1 MALGWSR
8 GPTCRLKVVRTR
20 TLGERRPRTHAAASP
35 CGSRG
40 EALALRMASKGRA
53 YRTVEVEGFEVLVG
67 KAASDND
74 YLTFKVAKPQDLWL
88 HVNGVPGSH
97 VVVRN
102 PDMLSALPKPVIER
116 AAEFAAYYSKAREA
130 RGKVE
135 VHVCW
140 ASDVRKERGSPAGE
154 VQLRRWD
161 RVKVYPRA
169 LEEEADDA

>member
-1 MALGWSR
+1 
-8 GPTCRLKVVRTR
+8 
-20 TLGERRPRTHAAASP
+20 
-35 CGSRG
+35 
-40 EALALRMASKGRA
+40 MASKGRA
-53 YRTVEVEGFEVLVG
+53 YRTVEVEGFEVFVG

-102 PDMLSALPKPVIER
+102 PDKLPDIPKPVIER

-140 ASDVRKERGSPAGE
+140 ASDVRKVRGAPAGE

-169 LEEEADDA
+169 LEGEDDA

>member
-1 MALGWSR
+1 
-8 GPTCRLKVVRTR
+8 
-20 TLGERRPRTHAAASP
+20 
-35 CGSRG
+35 
-40 EALALRMASKGRA
+40 MASKGRA
-53 YRTVEVEGFEVLVG
+53 YRTVEVEGFEVFVG

-102 PDMLSALPKPVIER
+102 PDKLPDIPKPVIER

-140 ASDVRKERGSPAGE
+140 ASDVRKVRGAPAGE

-169 LEEEADDA
+169 LEGEDDV

>member
-1 MALGWSR
+1 
-8 GPTCRLKVVRTR
+8 
-20 TLGERRPRTHAAASP
+20 
-35 CGSRG
+35 
-40 EALALRMASKGRA
+40 MASKGRA

-102 PDMLSALPKPVIER
+102 PDKLPDIPKPVIER

-140 ASDVRKERGSPAGE
+140 ASDVRKVRGAPAGE

-169 LEEEADDA
+169 LEGEDDA

>member
-1 MALGWSR
+1 
-8 GPTCRLKVVRTR
+8 
-20 TLGERRPRTHAAASP
+20 
-35 CGSRG
+35 
-40 EALALRMASKGRA
+40 MASKGRA

-88 HVNGVPGSH
+88 HVNGMPGSH

-102 PDMLSALPKPVIER
+102 PDKLPAIPKPVIER
-116 AAEFAAYYSKAREA
+116 AAEFAAFYSKAREA

-169 LEEEADDA
+169 LEEKAEDA